1 MGCAAVALQSAT
13 TKAKAN
19 ASGKSGE
26 DEEDHHQG
34 NAVDSA
40 DLVPPDD
47 LIMLAEVAK
56 LLGVAPSTAAR
67 YSNLG
72 SFPAPVERLAT
83 GRVWPRVDVERWG
96 RETLPLPRGRPRGAS

>member
-1 MGCAAVALQSAT
+1 AAGEGAAGHPPRPLRHAGRARWAARRWLCRAT

-56 LLGVAPSTAAR
+56 LLGVAPST
-67 YSNLG
+67 
-72 SFPAPVERLAT
+72 T
-83 GRVWPRVDVERWG
+83 
-96 RETLPLPRGRPRGAS
+96 ASRSSSSG